1 MKVGD
6 LVRFKQ
12 PVYAELYGVGLILG
26 PQRQWRNRR
35 PQLRVLFNGEQII
48 ARFDELEFIN
58 ESR

>member
-6 LVRFKQ
+6 LVRFKH
-12 PVYAELYGVGLILG
+12 PDYVKLYGVGLILG
-26 PQRQWRNRR
+26 PQRQDCRR

>member
-12 PVYAELYGVGLILG
+12 PVYEKLYGVGLILG
-26 PQRQWRNRR
+26 PQHRDTRR

-48 ARFDELEFIN
+48 ARFDELVVIN

>member
-26 PQRQWRNRR
+26 PRHRDTRR
-35 PQLRVLFNGEQII
+35 PQLRVLFNGEQVV
-48 ARFDELEFIN
+48 ARFDELELVS